1 MNRPLHILLIEDSP
15 DDALLIQLEL
25 KRGGYS
31 IESRRVQT
39 EAELREAL
47 AQGPWDLVVS
57 DFTLPGFDALGALRV
72 VQQVGLDVPFLVVS
86 GTIGEE
92 TAVGVLKAGAHDF
105 VLKDRLARFLPAVER
120 ELREVTIRAQ
130 RRAAEAALR
139 DSEQTHRRIVETAQ
153 EGIWQLDLEGRTTFA
168 NQRMAQMLA
177 STPEQM
183 SGRLVTDFLVEPP
196 LLLQTRGHP
205 MEGQPMEIELRR
217 VDGGRFWGSV
227 SVSAVIEER
236 RGRIG
241 TLVMVA
247 DVTQRRQMQSQLLTS
262 DRLASI
268 GLLAAGV
275 AHEIN
280 NPLSAVV
287 GNLSLAAE
295 AARESDPLHSLLRDA
310 LEAADRVRQIA
321 QDLKLFARADEEE
334 RVPVDVHEAIASAL
348 RLAQAEVRHR
358 ARIDCD
364 LRPVPRV
371 LATEARLGQVLL
383 NLIVNAAQAIPQSSA
398 REHRIHI
405 SARKGERGSVIIEV
419 SDTGVGMTPEIMS
432 HLFVPFFTTKPRG
445 VGTGLG
451 LSICQRIVAS
461 LGGKIS
467 ASSTPGAGSTFR
479 LELPATQMTPWAP
492 MPAPPRPPA
501 HRQFRVLIVDDE
513 PLIGTVLE
521 RILQEHEVIVTQ
533 TADEALGQLD
543 SGLEFDAILCEL
555 MMPQKTGMELYE
567 HVARRSPT
575 RARRFVFTTAGAIT
589 QQARAFLDQVGA
601 PCLNKPFD
609 AAEIRAVVASLQPM
623 LLSG

>member
-1 MNRPLHILLIEDSP
+1 MSRRLRVLLIEDSP
-15 DDALLIQLEL
+15 DDAMLIQLEL
-25 KRGGYS
+25 KRGGYPLDA
-31 IESRRVQT
+31 RRVQS

-47 AQGPWDLVVS
+47 ADGQWDLVVS
-57 DFTLPGFDALGALRV
+57 DFTMPGFDALGALRV

-120 ELREVTIRAQ
+120 ELREAVVRAQ
-130 RRAAEAALR
+130 RRATEAALR

-168 NQRMAQMLA
+168 NQRMAQMLG
-177 STPEQM
+177 STPEQLM
-183 SGRLVTDFLVEPP
+183 GRAVSEFAVELPLDQPP
-196 LLLQTRGHP
+196 GQTV
-205 MEGQPMEIELRR
+205 EIELRR
-217 VDGGRFWGSV
+217 VDAGRFWGSV
-227 SVSAVIEER
+227 SVSAVVEER

-280 NPLSAVV
+280 NPLSAVM
-287 GNLSLAAE
+287 GNLYLAAE
-295 AARESDPLHSLLRDA
+295 AAADDDPSRSLLRDA

-321 QDLKLFARADEEE
+321 QDLKLFARAEEEE
-334 RVPVDVHEAIASAL
+334 RLPVDVNDAIASAL
-348 RLAQAEVRHR
+348 RLAQTEVRHR
-358 ARIDCD
+358 AQVECD
-364 LRPVPRV
+364 LQPVPRV

-383 NLIVNAAQAIPQSSA
+383 NLIVNAAQAIAQPDPS
-398 REHRIHI
+398 RHRICV
-405 SARKGERGSVIIEV
+405 STRKGEMGSVIIEV
-419 SDTGVGMTPEIMS
+419 SDTGVGMRPEVLA

-451 LSICQRIVAS
+451 LSICQRIVTS

-479 LELPATQMTPWAP
+479 VELPATSLVPWAP
-492 MPAPPRPPA
+492 SSAPARPVPY
-501 HRQFRVLIVDDE
+501 RKFRVLIIDDE
-513 PLIGTVLE
+513 PLIGAVLE
-521 RILQEHEVIVTQ
+521 RILQEHEVVVTRS
-533 TADEALGQLD
+533 AAEAIEQLD
-543 SGLEFDAILCEL
+543 SDVEFDAILCEL

-567 HVARRSPT
+567 HVARRSPR
-575 RARRFVFTTAGAIT
+575 RARRFVFTTAGAYT

-601 PCLNKPFD
+601 RCLNKPFD
-609 AAEIRAVVASLQPM
+609 AGEIRAVVASLHPTTM
-623 LLSG
+623 SD